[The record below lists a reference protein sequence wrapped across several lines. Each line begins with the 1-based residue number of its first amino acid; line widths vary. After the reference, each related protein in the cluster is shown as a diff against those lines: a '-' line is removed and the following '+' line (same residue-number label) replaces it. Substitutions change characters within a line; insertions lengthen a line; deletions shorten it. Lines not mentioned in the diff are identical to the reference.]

1 MGKLEKENLTKKEAK
16 AAMAARRQAK
26 EEKAIREGRI
36 LPSASTPPVIAKQR
50 DTSTKTGSTIKAMKK
65 ETPRA
70 IPFDPTTVDDKKYIL
85 CLKHGDKYDHE
96 YVNRLYN
103 MCKRHT
109 TVEFEM
115 VCLTDDPKNI
125 HKDIKIIELPPG
137 LNGWWCKPYMFSNDL
152 NLNGTILYM
161 DLDVVIASN
170 IDKLFTYMPE
180 RWCIIRDFS
189 RKMRPGWKRYNSSI
203 IRFYTGQLNHIW
215 EEFKQQPRQIMSR
228 FWGDQDY
235 IWDVDKT
242 ACLWPDRWILSWKW
256 EIRETVRFVPGG
268 TRGKR
273 KLDVIEDCVPPIDC
287 MITVFHGDPNPFYC
301 EDPWVKKNW
310 T

>member
-1 MGKLEKENLTKKEAK
+1 MAKLEKQNLTKKEAK
-16 AAMAARRQAK
+16 AAMAAKRQAK

-36 LPSASTPPVIAKQR
+36 LRSEPKPEPVKQKVSSTR
-50 DTSTKTGSTIKAMKK
+50 TGTTFKTMKK

-70 IPFDPTTVDDKKYIL
+70 VPFDPKTVDDKKYIL
-85 CLKHGDKYDHE
+85 CLKHGDKYDFE

-109 TVEFEM
+109 TFDFEM
-115 VCLTDDPKNI
+115 VCLTDDDTNI
-125 HKDIKIIELPPG
+125 HKDIKIIELPKG
-137 LNGWWCKPYMFSNDL
+137 VSGWWCKPYMFSNDL
-152 NLNGTILYM
+152 GLNGTILYM
-161 DLDVVIASN
+161 DLDVVIGNN
-170 IDKLFTYMPE
+170 IDRLFDYMPE

-203 IRFYTGQLNHIW
+203 IRFYTGQLNHVW

-235 IWDVDKT
+235 LWDVDKT

-256 EIRETVRFVPGG
+256 EVRESTRFQPGG

-273 KLDVIEDCVPPIDC
+273 RLDVVEDCVPPIDC
-287 MITVFHGDPNPFYC
+287 MIAVFHGDPNPYYC
-301 EDPWVKKNW
+301 DDPWVKKNW